1 MADTPPKVLQ
11 SCATRLRGHASFFAN
26 LSPYVEA
33 DELEMKRAAIES
45 IMDEVL
51 DHLDASKKG
60 SFKSAMS
67 EAEIGIKTLLRSI
80 HREKDT
86 SRQFFKESKEVSS
99 FLKTA
104 ASLLSVM
111 SPVMFMFH
119 S

>member
-1 MADTPPKVLQ
+1 MADAPSKVLQ
-11 SCATRLRGHASFFAN
+11 SCATQLRGHASFFAN
-26 LSPYVEA
+26 LPTYVEA
-33 DELEMKRAAIES
+33 DELEMERASIAS

-51 DHLDASKKG
+51 PHLESSKKG
-60 SFKSAMS
+60 AFKSAIS
-67 EAEIGIKTLLRSI
+67 EAEIGIKALLRSI

-86 SRQFFKESKEVSS
+86 SRQFFKEGKEVSS

-111 SPVMFMFH
+111 PPVMFMFQ